1 MARPVSR
8 ASAPRGSNPALRLA
22 AIRQF
27 HAYLGAF
34 IAPSVLFF
42 AMTGSLQLF
51 SLHEAHG
58 NYQPPPLI
66 EKLSAVHKDQRF
78 SAKPHKAGPTPAG
91 AAHAEGK
98 HAEDTHAEGSQAG
111 AAHDHDHPATTPVRD
126 LTLKWLFLAVAVS
139 LIVSTCLGL
148 WMAVTYSRRKVVIWT
163 LLILGAALPVLILTI

>member
-8 ASAPRGSNPALRLA
+8 ARVSPGANPALRLA
-22 AIRQF
+22 AVRQF

-42 AMTGSLQLF
+42 AVTGSLQLF

-78 SAKPHKAGPTPAG
+78 SAKPQHAGPAPAKAG
-91 AAHAEGK
+91 HAEGK
-98 HAEDTHAEGSQAG
+98 QTGSAQVE
-111 AAHDHDHPATTPVRD
+111 AAHEHEHPAATPTRA
-126 LTLKWLFLAVAVS
+126 LTLKWLFLAVAAG

-148 WMAVTYSRRKVVIWT
+148 WMALTYSRRKGVTWA
-163 LLILGAALPVLILTI
+163 LLILGAALPILILTV

>member
-8 ASAPRGSNPALRLA
+8 AGASRGANPALRLA

-42 AMTGSLQLF
+42 AATGALQLF

-58 NYQPPPLI
+58 SYQPPPLI

-78 SAKPHKAGPTPAG
+78 AAPPKRAAPPPAG
-91 AAHAEGK
+91 ARHAEAAP
-98 HAEDTHAEGSQAG
+98 AE
-111 AAHDHDHPATTPVRD
+111 AADHHDHAPKAAKPARE

-148 WMAVTYSRRKVVIWT
+148 WMAMTYSKRKAVIWT
-163 LLILGAALPVLILTI
+163 LLILGAGLPILILTV

>member
-8 ASAPRGSNPALRLA
+8 AGASRGANPALRLA

-27 HAYLGAF
+27 HSYLGAF
-34 IAPSVLFF
+34 VAPSVLFF
-42 AMTGSLQLF
+42 AATGSVQLF

-58 NYQPPPLI
+58 SYTPPPLI

-78 SAKPHKAGPTPAG
+78 AVAKPKHAAPPPAG
-91 AAHAEGK
+91 ARHAE
-98 HAEDTHAEGSQAG
+98 AEPAE
-111 AAHDHDHPATTPVRD
+111 AADHDHGHAHPAMKSTRE

-148 WMAVTYSRRKVVIWT
+148 WMAMTYSKRKAVIWT
-163 LLILGAALPVLILTI
+163 LLILGAGLPILILTV